1 MRAVSITEDSET
13 LNPIAAEHYG
23 ARTVAVEPG
32 GVEII
37 PDSERH
43 GRPINLLWTWISP
56 NLEFATIGVGI
67 IGPLFFGLSFWQT
80 VAAIVLGTALGST
93 SHGILSSWGP
103 LSGLCQMVLGR
114 TAFDATGNVMPAG
127 INALVA
133 GVGWFAVNSISGA
146 LALHVLTNEHV
157 SKQLCLVII
166 VVVQVGVAF
175 FGHNLVHAFERY
187 ALPLLAV
194 VFVIGAVIV
203 FGKADLGAP
212 GSPVPGAFLIEAA
225 AAFGYACGWN
235 PYASDYTRYLP
246 ADSARRMAG
255 VYAGLGIFVSCVLLE
270 SAGAAMVSAAGK
282 AADVDPGVYT
292 DLLPGWLGKLTLL
305 CIAVGA
311 VCANALNIYSGAMS
325 ALTLGLVLPPRRA
338 RAIVAIVFGALGLA
352 LALFGIQ
359 NAGHNY
365 ENFLLII
372 AYWIGPWLGVV
383 IADRWQRRGQDFT
396 VLALNDHFKN
406 PRGIVAMA
414 LGMIVSI
421 WLFSNQAKYV
431 GYVVHHHPGLGDIT
445 FLVGFVLS
453 AGIYLGLT
461 TLMPERNNPTTPV
474 A

>member
-1 MRAVSITEDSET
+1 MPAVSITEDPQA
-13 LNPIAAEHYG
+13 LNPISAEHYG
-23 ARTVAVEPG
+23 SHTVAVEPG

-56 NLEFATIGVGI
+56 NLEFATIAVGI

-93 SHGILSSWGP
+93 THGVLSSWGP

-114 TAFDATGNVMPAG
+114 TAFDATGNVLPAG

-146 LALHVLTNEHV
+146 LALSVLFGGL
-157 SKQLCLVII
+157 SKELCLVII
-166 VVVQVGVAF
+166 VAVQVLVAF

-194 VFVIGAVIV
+194 VFVIGAFIV
-203 FGKADLGAP
+203 FGKADLGAAGHP
-212 GSPVPGAFLIEAA
+212 IPGAFLIQAA

-246 ADSARRMAG
+246 ADSNRRMAG
-255 VYAGLGIFVSCVLLE
+255 IYAGLGIFVSCVLLE
-270 SAGAAMVSAAGK
+270 AAGAAMVSAAGK
-282 AADVDPGVYT
+282 AAGVDPGVYT

-305 CIAVGA
+305 CIALGA
-311 VCANALNIYSGAMS
+311 ICANALNIYSGAMS

-338 RAIVAIVFGALGLA
+338 RAIVAIVFGILGLV
-352 LALFGIQ
+352 LALFGIK
-359 NAGHNY
+359 NAGQNY

-383 IADRWQRRGQDFT
+383 LADRWQRRGQDFT

-406 PRGIVAMA
+406 PRGMVAMG
-414 LGMIVSI
+414 LGMIISI
-421 WLFSNQAKYV
+421 WLFSNQTKYI
-431 GYVVHHHPGLGDIT
+431 GYVAHHHPAVGDIT
-445 FLVGFVLS
+445 FLVGFLVS

-461 TLMPERNNPTTPV
+461 TLMPERNNSATPES
-474 A
+474 